1 MSIFT
6 EHQFFLQE
14 VCTTCCCHYH
24 NPCVVRVITVYS
36 SGIFPLQ
43 VYDCFDHALA
53 EEIAAGAVEWLN
65 RLLER
70 DDVKIVVVETE
81 CAMLRQKALFES
93 VNLSYWE
100 PMWLDDVFIQGLKVV
115 ESGKRSSQ
123 YDRVFV
129 VRYIMLINLSVR
141 KQWLPMYMV

>member
-1 MSIFT
+1 
-6 EHQFFLQE
+6 
-14 VCTTCCCHYH
+14 
-24 NPCVVRVITVYS
+24 
-36 SGIFPLQ
+36 

-53 EEIAAGAVEWLN
+53 EEIAAGSVEWLN

-93 VNLSYWE
+93 VKLSYWE
-100 PMWLDDVFIQGLKVV
+100 PTWLDDIFIQGLKNV
-115 ESGKRSSQ
+115 ESGKRSNQ

-129 VRYIMLINLSVR
+129 VRYIMLVNLSSR

>member
-14 VCTTCCCHYH
+14 VCTTCRHSH

-36 SGIFPLQ
+36 SGIFLLQ

-65 RLLER
+65 KLLER

-81 CAMLRQKALFES
+81 CAMLRQKALFEG
-93 VNLSYWE
+93 VKLSYWD
-100 PMWLDDVFIQGLKVV
+100 PTWLDDVFIQGLKNV

-129 VRYIMLINLSVR
+129 VRYIMLINLSLR
-141 KQWLPMYMV
+141 KHWLPMYMA